1 MSTMRKFLDGVV
13 IVLGLWLVVS
23 APTLLGTEHGLAM
36 GSLIVLGLVIIGFSM
51 WGETA
56 PDNSAPEVI
65 NIFVG
70 LLVFVSPWLLSF
82 TDVVNAAWNTWI
94 VGIAMVVLEAFAV
107 PGSMMERT
115 PHQPG

>member
-1 MSTMRKFLDGVV
+1 MSAMRKFLDGVV
-13 IVLGLWLVVS
+13 IVLGLWLIVS
-23 APTLLGTEHGLAM
+23 APLLLSAEHGLAM
-36 GSLIVLGLVIIGFSM
+36 GCLIVLGLVIIGFSF

-56 PDNSAPEVI
+56 PKNSAPEVL

-82 TDVVNAAWNTWI
+82 TDVVNAAWNAWI
-94 VGIAMVVLEAFAV
+94 IGIAMVVLEAFAV
-107 PGSMMERT
+107 PRAMMERT